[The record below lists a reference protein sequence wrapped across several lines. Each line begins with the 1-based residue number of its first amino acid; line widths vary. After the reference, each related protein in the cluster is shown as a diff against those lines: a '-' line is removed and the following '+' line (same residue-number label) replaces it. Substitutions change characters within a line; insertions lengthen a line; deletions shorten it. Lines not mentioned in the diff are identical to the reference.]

1 MDFTEEKEIITAK
14 IAESETET
22 EEAQATESSEQ
33 PAVEV
38 AESGLKEE
46 APPEI
51 VPVVVDSE
59 PKVPETDHKEQVPD
73 SDHKE
78 QVPETDHKEQVDGES
93 ADKGDKRGKPSKPP
107 YGHGRHTD
115 GRRPRDRDGRP
126 LSNEDK
132 LRMYKRQSEERLL
145 DIKRSR
151 ENKVGKKK
159 R

>member
-1 MDFTEEKEIITAK
+1 MKKVIRLDFIEEKEIADK
-14 IAESETET
+14 IAEPGLETEDVQTKETSEHTAGEIT
-22 EEAQATESSEQ
+22 ET
-33 PAVEV
+33 
-38 AESGLKEE
+38 GLKEE
-46 APPEI
+46 PSPEI
-51 VPVVVDSE
+51 KPDTVSAEAPVPSD
-59 PKVPETDHKEQVPD
+59 DHKDQG
-73 SDHKE
+73 
-78 QVPETDHKEQVDGES
+78 GEDS
-93 ADKGDKRGKPSKPP
+93 ADKGDRRGKQSKPP
-107 YGHGRHTD
+107 YGHGKHSD